1 MKNLFKLF
9 MVGILLIVASVVAVA
24 TDGNVVAGMAAAGI
38 TATGF
43 SWVTGH
49 SLLDDAW
56 AGHLFCIPLVG
67 LKRRCNEPSLGGSKR
82 LYIVLAED
90 LTADPCTYETAKTTG
105 EIATIPLAA
114 TKKFIEIEAWYDT
127 TKWDTEMKAGAG
139 FSQSIDFEYLGFN
152 KDVVKLA
159 ALLYETPVNI
169 IAEGN
174 DGSRYY
180 IGSKYVPVMLDMKAT
195 SPAKGNAQKKATFTA
210 KNEGYTFPVMP
221 IASAATFLVEPLV

>member
-1 MKNLFKLF
+1 MKGFFRFL
-9 MVGILLIVASVVAVA
+9 IASLLLLVASVVAVA

-43 SWVTGH
+43 SWITGH
-49 SLLDDAW
+49 SLFDPSY
-56 AGHLFCIPLVG
+56 AGYLQCTTLVG
-67 LKRRCNEPSLGGSKR
+67 LKRRCQDPSLGGSKR

-90 LTADPCTYETAKTTG
+90 LTGDPCTYETAKTTG

-114 TKKFIEIEAWYDT
+114 GKKFVEIEAWYDT

-139 FSQSIDFEYLGFN
+139 FSQAIDFEYLGYN

-169 IAEGN
+169 IVEGN
-174 DGSRYY
+174 EGSRYY
-180 IGSKYVPVMLDMKAT
+180 IGSKYVPIMLDMKAT
-195 SPAKGNAQKKATFTA
+195 SPAKGNAKKQATFSA
-210 KNEGYTFPVMP
+210 KNEGYTFPIMP
-221 IASAATFLVEPLV
+221 IATQATFQVEALV